1 MQNDLIFTRFNCI
14 LLLDIL
20 QRSELLKVKNFIFSK
35 IDLNNKKLSK
45 GHKKLVQYITENYD
59 KAAFMTA
66 SKLGEKVGVSE
77 STVVRF
83 ATEMGFKG
91 YPELQKELQQL
102 IKSKLTAVQRMEVS
116 SSLIGGE
123 GEAVKKVLTGDIELI
138 RDTLESVSEEEF
150 AKAVSTINSAKKIY
164 ILGVRSSAAL
174 AKFLYFYFKPVFDNV
189 TVVDTSSGSEMFE
202 QMFRI
207 SKDDVCIAISFPR
220 YSKQTI
226 NALRFS
232 SDRGTK
238 IIAITDS
245 EESPIA
251 EFADILLVA
260 KSDMVSVV
268 DSLVAP
274 LSLINA
280 LIVAVTFSR
289 RDEVYNNF
297 NELESIW
304 DVYQVYDKSDGDS
317 NE

>member
-1 MQNDLIFTRFNCI
+1 MKSLNFSNVDLTT
-14 LLLDIL
+14 
-20 QRSELLKVKNFIFSK
+20 
-35 IDLNNKKLSK
+35 KKLSK
-45 GHKKLVQYITENYD
+45 GHKKLVKYISENYD

-66 SKLGEKVGVSE
+66 SKLGETVGVSE

-91 YPELQKELQQL
+91 YPELQKELQQM

-116 SSLIGGE
+116 SNLIGE
-123 GEAVKKVLTGDIELI
+123 DNAIKKVLRGDIELI
-138 RDTLESVSEEEF
+138 RDTLESVSDAEF
-150 AKAVSTINSAKKIY
+150 KKAVETINKAKKIY

-174 AKFLYFYFKPVFDNV
+174 ASFLYFYLNPVFENV
-189 TVVDTSSGSEMFE
+189 VLVDTSSGSEMFE

-207 SKDDVCIAISFPR
+207 SEDDVCVAISFPR

-226 NALRFS
+226 NALRFIN
-232 SDRGTK
+232 DRGTK

-245 EESPIA
+245 AVSPIA
-251 EFADILLVA
+251 EYADTLLVA

-280 LIVAVTFSR
+280 LIVALTFSR
-289 RDEVYNNF
+289 REEVYNNF
-297 NELESIW
+297 NKLESIW
-304 DVYQVYDKSDGDS
+304 DEYQVYDKSDGDE

>member
-1 MQNDLIFTRFNCI
+1 M
-14 LLLDIL
+14 DIL
-20 QRSELLKVKNFIFSK
+20 SVLESRASTFSK
-35 IDLNNKKLSK
+35 GQRRIAA
-45 GHKKLVQYITENYD
+45 YISEYYD

-91 YPELQKELQQL
+91 YPELQKELQQM

-116 SSLIGGE
+116 SNLIGE
-123 GEAVKKVLTGDIELI
+123 DNAIKKVLNGDIELI
-138 RDTLESVSEEEF
+138 RDTLEIVSDAEF
-150 AKAVSTINSAKKIY
+150 KNAVDMINNARKIY

-174 AKFLYFYFKPVFDNV
+174 ASFLYFYLNLVFENV
-189 TVVDTSSGSEMFE
+189 VLVDTSSGSEMFE

-207 SKDDVCIAISFPR
+207 NEEDVCVAISFPR

-226 NALRFS
+226 NALRFI
-232 SDRGTK
+232 SDRGTN
-238 IIAITDS
+238 IISITDS
-245 EESPIA
+245 AVSPIA
-251 EFADILLVA
+251 EFSNALLVA
-260 KSDMVSVV
+260 KSDIVSVV

-280 LIVAVTFSR
+280 LIVALTFSR
-289 RDEVYNNF
+289 REEVYNNF
-297 NELESIW
+297 NELEGIW
-304 DVYQVYDKSDGDS
+304 DEYQVYDKPDGGE

>member
-1 MQNDLIFTRFNCI
+1 MKSFI
-14 LLLDIL
+14 LSKVDI
-20 QRSELLKVKNFIFSK
+20 K
-35 IDLNNKKLSK
+35 NKKLSK
-45 GHKKLVQYITENYD
+45 SHKKLVAYITENYD

-91 YPELQKELQQL
+91 YPELQKELQQM

-116 SSLIGGE
+116 STLIGE
-123 GEAVKKVLTGDIELI
+123 QDAIKKVLNGDIELI
-138 RDTLESVSEEEF
+138 RNTLEQISTEEF
-150 AKAVSTINSAKKIY
+150 SQAVKTINNARKIY
-164 ILGVRSSAAL
+164 ILGVRSSASL
-174 AKFLYFYFKPVFDNV
+174 ASFLYFYLNPVFENV
-189 TVVDTSSGSEMFE
+189 VLIDTSSGSEMFE

-207 SKDDVCIAISFPR
+207 SKEDVCVAISFPR

-226 NALRFS
+226 NALRFIN
-232 SDRGTK
+232 DRGTK

-245 EESPIA
+245 SDSPIA
-251 EFADILLVA
+251 EFADNILVA

-297 NELESIW
+297 NKLESIW
-304 DVYQVYDKSDGDS
+304 DEYQVYDKSDGGE

>member
-1 MQNDLIFTRFNCI
+1 M
-14 LLLDIL
+14 
-20 QRSELLKVKNFIFSK
+20 KNFILSK
-35 IDLNNKKLSK
+35 VDIKNKKLSK
-45 GHKKLVQYITENYD
+45 GHKKLVAYITENYD

-91 YPELQKELQQL
+91 YPELQKELQQM

-116 SSLIGGE
+116 STLIGE
-123 GEAVKKVLTGDIELI
+123 QDAIKKVLNGDIELI
-138 RDTLESVSEEEF
+138 RNTLEHISTDEF
-150 AKAVSTINSAKKIY
+150 TKAVETINNARKIY

-174 AKFLYFYFKPVFDNV
+174 ASFLYFYLNPVFENV
-189 TVVDTSSGSEMFE
+189 VLIDTSSGSEMFE

-207 SKDDVCIAISFPR
+207 SEADVCVAISFPR

-226 NALRFS
+226 NALRFIN
-232 SDRGTK
+232 DRGTK

-245 EESPIA
+245 SDSPIA
-251 EFADILLVA
+251 EYADNILVA

-297 NELESIW
+297 NKLESIW
-304 DVYQVYDKSDGDS
+304 DEYQVYDKSDGGE

>member
-1 MQNDLIFTRFNCI
+1 MGNKNEL
-14 LLLDIL
+14 L
-20 QRSELLKVKNFIFSK
+20 QRLDEKYKKFSK
-35 IDLNNKKLSK
+35 GQKKLADF
-45 GHKKLVQYITENYD
+45 IRNEYD

-66 SKLGEKVGVSE
+66 SKLGKEVGVSE

-91 YPELQKELQQL
+91 YPELQKELQQM

-116 SSLIGGE
+116 SNLIGE
-123 GEAVKKVLTGDIELI
+123 QDAIKKVLNGDIELI
-138 RDTLESVSEEEF
+138 RNTLEHISTDEF
-150 AKAVSTINSAKKIY
+150 TKAVETINNARKIY

-174 AKFLYFYFKPVFDNV
+174 ASFLYFYLNPVFENV
-189 TVVDTSSGSEMFE
+189 VLIDTSSGSEMFE

-207 SKDDVCIAISFPR
+207 SEEDVCVAISFPR

-226 NALRFS
+226 NALRFIN
-232 SDRGTK
+232 DRGTK

-245 EESPIA
+245 YDSPIA
-251 EFADILLVA
+251 EYADNILVA

-297 NELESIW
+297 NKLESIW
-304 DVYQVYDKSDGDS
+304 DEYQVSLFSPRSYYFLIIIPLFLILV
-317 NE
+317 NCF

>member
-1 MQNDLIFTRFNCI
+1 MKSLNFSNVDLST
-14 LLLDIL
+14 
-20 QRSELLKVKNFIFSK
+20 
-35 IDLNNKKLSK
+35 KKLSK
-45 GHKKLVQYITENYD
+45 GHKKLIKYISENYD

-66 SKLGEKVGVSE
+66 SKLGENVGVSE

-91 YPELQKELQQL
+91 YPELQKELQQM

-116 SSLIGGE
+116 SNLIGE
-123 GEAVKKVLTGDIELI
+123 DDAIKKVLNGDIELI
-138 RDTLESVSEEEF
+138 RDTLESVSDVEF
-150 AKAVSTINSAKKIY
+150 KNAVETINKAKKIY

-174 AKFLYFYFKPVFDNV
+174 ASFLYFYLNPVFENV
-189 TVVDTSSGSEMFE
+189 VLVDTSSGSEMFE

-207 SKDDVCIAISFPR
+207 SEDDVCVAISFPR

-226 NALRFS
+226 NALRFIN
-232 SDRGTK
+232 DRGTK

-245 EESPIA
+245 VVSPIA
-251 EFADILLVA
+251 EFADTLLVA

-280 LIVAVTFSR
+280 LIVALTFSR
-289 RDEVYNNF
+289 REEVYNNF
-297 NELESIW
+297 NKLESIW
-304 DVYQVYDKSDGDS
+304 DEYQVYDKADGDE

>member
-1 MQNDLIFTRFNCI
+1 M
-14 LLLDIL
+14 
-20 QRSELLKVKNFIFSK
+20 KNFILTK
-35 IDLNNKKLSK
+35 VDIKDKKLSK
-45 GHKKLVQYITENYD
+45 GHKKLAQYITENYD

-91 YPELQKELQQL
+91 YPELQKELQQM

-116 SSLIGGE
+116 SNLIGE
-123 GEAVKKVLTGDIELI
+123 QDAIKKVLNGDIELI
-138 RDTLESVSEEEF
+138 RNTLEQISTDEF
-150 AKAVSTINSAKKIY
+150 TKAVETINKAKRIY
-164 ILGVRSSAAL
+164 ILGVRSSASL
-174 AKFLYFYFKPVFDNV
+174 ASFLYFYFNPVFENV
-189 TVVDTSSGSEMFE
+189 VLVDTSSGSEMFE

-207 SKDDVCIAISFPR
+207 GEDDVCVAISFPR

-226 NALRFS
+226 NALRFIN
-232 SDRGTK
+232 DRGTK

-245 EESPIA
+245 KDSPIA
-251 EFADILLVA
+251 EYADNLLVA

-289 RDEVYNNF
+289 REEVYSNF
-297 NELESIW
+297 NKLESIW
-304 DVYQVYDKSDGDS
+304 DEYQVYDKSDGAE

>member
-1 MQNDLIFTRFNCI
+1 M
-14 LLLDIL
+14 
-20 QRSELLKVKNFIFSK
+20 KNFILTK
-35 IDLNNKKLSK
+35 VDLKDKKLSK
-45 GHKKLVQYITENYD
+45 GHKKLAQYITENYD

-91 YPELQKELQQL
+91 YPELQKELQQM

-116 SSLIGGE
+116 STLIGE
-123 GEAVKKVLTGDIELI
+123 QDAIKKVLNGDIELI
-138 RDTLESVSEEEF
+138 RDTLEQISTEEF
-150 AKAVSTINSAKKIY
+150 TKAVETINKAKRIY

-174 AKFLYFYFKPVFDNV
+174 ASFLYFYFNPVFENV
-189 TVVDTSSGSEMFE
+189 VLVETSSASEMFE

-207 SKDDVCIAISFPR
+207 SEDDVCVAISFPR
-220 YSKQTI
+220 YSKQTV
-226 NALRFS
+226 NALRFIN
-232 SDRGTK
+232 DRGTK

-245 EESPIA
+245 KDSPIA
-251 EFADILLVA
+251 EYADNLLVA

-289 RDEVYNNF
+289 REEVYSNF
-297 NELESIW
+297 NKLESIW
-304 DVYQVYDKSDGDS
+304 DEYQVYEKSDGAE

>member
-1 MQNDLIFTRFNCI
+1 MKSLNFSNVDLTT
-14 LLLDIL
+14 
-20 QRSELLKVKNFIFSK
+20 
-35 IDLNNKKLSK
+35 KKLSK
-45 GHKKLVQYITENYD
+45 GHKKLIKYISENYD

-66 SKLGEKVGVSE
+66 SKLGENVGVSE

-91 YPELQKELQQL
+91 YPELQKELQQM

-116 SSLIGGE
+116 SNLIGE
-123 GEAVKKVLTGDIELI
+123 DDAIKKVLNGDIELI
-138 RDTLESVSEEEF
+138 RDTLESVSDVEF
-150 AKAVSTINSAKKIY
+150 KNAVETINKAKKIY

-174 AKFLYFYFKPVFDNV
+174 ASFLYFYLNPVFENV
-189 TVVDTSSGSEMFE
+189 VLVDTSSGSEMFE
-202 QMFRI
+202 QVFRI
-207 SKDDVCIAISFPR
+207 SEDDVCVAISFPR

-226 NALRFS
+226 NALRFIN
-232 SDRGTK
+232 DRGTK

-245 EESPIA
+245 TVSPIA
-251 EFADILLVA
+251 EYADTLLVA

-280 LIVAVTFSR
+280 LIVALTFSR
-289 RDEVYNNF
+289 REEVYNNF
-297 NELESIW
+297 NRLESIW
-304 DVYQVYDKSDGDS
+304 DEYQVYDKADGDE

>member
-1 MQNDLIFTRFNCI
+1 MLR
-14 LLLDIL
+14 
-20 QRSELLKVKNFIFSK
+20 VKNFILSK
-35 IDLNNKKLSK
+35 VDIKDKKLSK
-45 GHKKLVQYITENYD
+45 GHKKLAQYITENYD

-91 YPELQKELQQL
+91 YPELQKELQQM

-116 SSLIGGE
+116 STLIGE
-123 GEAVKKVLTGDIELI
+123 QDAIKKVLNGDIELI
-138 RDTLESVSEEEF
+138 RDTLEHISTDEF
-150 AKAVSTINSAKKIY
+150 TKAVETINNAKRIY

-174 AKFLYFYFKPVFDNV
+174 ASFLYFYFNPVFENV
-189 TVVDTSSGSEMFE
+189 VLVDTSSGSEMFE

-207 SKDDVCIAISFPR
+207 SEDDVCVAISFPR

-226 NALRFS
+226 NALRFIN
-232 SDRGTK
+232 DRGTK

-245 EESPIA
+245 KDSPIA
-251 EFADILLVA
+251 EYADNLLVA

-289 RDEVYNNF
+289 RDEVYSIF
-297 NELESIW
+297 NKLESIW
-304 DVYQVYDKSDGDS
+304 DEYQVYDKSDGAE

>member
-1 MQNDLIFTRFNCI
+1 M
-14 LLLDIL
+14 
-20 QRSELLKVKNFIFSK
+20 KNFILTK
-35 IDLNNKKLSK
+35 VDIKNKRLSK
-45 GHKKLVQYITENYD
+45 GHKKLVAYITENYD

-91 YPELQKELQQL
+91 YPELQKELQQM

-116 SSLIGGE
+116 STLIGE
-123 GEAVKKVLTGDIELI
+123 QDAIKKVLNGDIELI
-138 RDTLESVSEEEF
+138 RDTLEQISTEEF
-150 AKAVSTINSAKKIY
+150 SKAVQTINNARKIY
-164 ILGVRSSAAL
+164 ILGVRSSASL
-174 AKFLYFYFKPVFDNV
+174 ASFLYFYLNPVFENV
-189 TVVDTSSGSEMFE
+189 VLIDTSSGSEMFE

-207 SKDDVCIAISFPR
+207 SEDDVCVAISFPR

-226 NALRFS
+226 NALRFIN
-232 SDRGTK
+232 DRGTK

-245 EESPIA
+245 ADSPIA
-251 EFADILLVA
+251 EYADNILVA

-297 NELESIW
+297 NKLESIW
-304 DVYQVYDKSDGDS
+304 DEYQVYDKSDGGE

>member
-1 MQNDLIFTRFNCI
+1 MKSL
-14 LLLDIL
+14 
-20 QRSELLKVKNFIFSK
+20 NFSS
-35 IDLNNKKLSK
+35 IDLSEKKLSK
-45 GHKKLVQYITENYD
+45 GHKKLVKYISENYD

-66 SKLGEKVGVSE
+66 SKLGETVGVSE

-91 YPELQKELQQL
+91 YPELQKELQQM

-116 SSLIGGE
+116 SNLIGE
-123 GEAVKKVLTGDIELI
+123 DNAIKKVLNGDVELI
-138 RDTLESVSEEEF
+138 RDTLESVSEVEF
-150 AKAVSTINSAKKIY
+150 KKAVEIINEAKRIY

-174 AKFLYFYFKPVFDNV
+174 ASFLYFYLNPVFENV
-189 TVVDTSSGSEMFE
+189 VLVDTSSGSEMFE

-207 SKDDVCIAISFPR
+207 SEEDVCVAISFPR

-226 NALRFS
+226 NALRFIN
-232 SDRGTK
+232 DRGTK

-245 EESPIA
+245 NVSPIA
-251 EFADILLVA
+251 EYADTLLVA

-280 LIVAVTFSR
+280 LIVSLTFSR
-289 RDEVYNNF
+289 REEVYNNF
-297 NELESIW
+297 NKLESIW
-304 DVYQVYDKSDGDS
+304 DEYQVYDKSDGDE

>member
-1 MQNDLIFTRFNCI
+1 M
-14 LLLDIL
+14 
-20 QRSELLKVKNFIFSK
+20 KNFILSK
-35 IDLNNKKLSK
+35 VDLTDKKLSK
-45 GHKKLVQYITENYD
+45 GHKKLVQYITDNYD

-66 SKLGEKVGVSE
+66 SKLGETVGVSE

-83 ATEMGFKG
+83 ATEIGFKG
-91 YPELQKELQQL
+91 YPELQKELQRM

-116 SSLIGGE
+116 SNLIGE
-123 GEAVKKVLTGDIELI
+123 QDAIKKVLNGDIELI
-138 RDTLESVSEEEF
+138 RKTLESVSGSEF
-150 AKAVSTINSAKKIY
+150 TKAVETINSAKRIY

-174 AKFLYFYFKPVFDNV
+174 ASFLYFYLNPVFENV
-189 TVVDTSSGSEMFE
+189 VLVDTSSASEMFE

-207 SKDDVCIAISFPR
+207 GENDVCVAISFPR

-226 NALRFS
+226 NALRFIN
-232 SDRGTK
+232 DRGTK

-245 EESPIA
+245 ADSPIA
-251 EFADILLVA
+251 EYADTLLVA

-289 RDEVYNNF
+289 REEVYNNF
-297 NELESIW
+297 NKLESIW
-304 DVYQVYDKSDGDS
+304 DEYQVYDKSDGV
-317 NE
+317 NNG

>member
-1 MQNDLIFTRFNCI
+1 M
-14 LLLDIL
+14 
-20 QRSELLKVKNFIFSK
+20 KNFILSK
-35 IDLNNKKLSK
+35 VDIKNKKMSK
-45 GHKKLVQYITENYD
+45 SHKKLVAYITENYD

-91 YPELQKELQQL
+91 YPELQKELQQM

-116 SSLIGGE
+116 STLIGE
-123 GEAVKKVLTGDIELI
+123 QDAIKKVLNGDIELI
-138 RDTLESVSEEEF
+138 RNTLEQISTEEF
-150 AKAVSTINSAKKIY
+150 AKAVETINNARKIY

-174 AKFLYFYFKPVFDNV
+174 ASFLYFYLNPVFENV
-189 TVVDTSSGSEMFE
+189 VLIDTSSGSEMFE

-207 SKDDVCIAISFPR
+207 SENDVCVAISFPR

-226 NALRFS
+226 NALRFIN
-232 SDRGTK
+232 DRGTK

-245 EESPIA
+245 ADSPIA
-251 EFADILLVA
+251 EFADNILVA

-297 NELESIW
+297 NKLESIW
-304 DVYQVYDKSDGDS
+304 DEYQVYDKSDGGE

>member
-1 MQNDLIFTRFNCI
+1 M
-14 LLLDIL
+14 
-20 QRSELLKVKNFIFSK
+20 KNFILSK
-35 IDLNNKKLSK
+35 VDIKNKKLSK
-45 GHKKLVQYITENYD
+45 GHKKLVAYITENYD

-91 YPELQKELQQL
+91 YPELQKELQQM

-116 SSLIGGE
+116 STLIGE
-123 GEAVKKVLTGDIELI
+123 QDAIKKVLNGDIELI
-138 RDTLESVSEEEF
+138 RDTLEQISTEEF
-150 AKAVSTINSAKKIY
+150 SKAVQTINNARKIY
-164 ILGVRSSAAL
+164 ILGVRSSASL
-174 AKFLYFYFKPVFDNV
+174 ASFLYFYLNPVFENV
-189 TVVDTSSGSEMFE
+189 VLIDTSSASEMFE

-207 SKDDVCIAISFPR
+207 SEDDVCVAISFPR

-226 NALRFS
+226 NALRFIN
-232 SDRGTK
+232 DRGTK

-245 EESPIA
+245 ADSPIA
-251 EFADILLVA
+251 EYADNILVA

-297 NELESIW
+297 NKLESIW
-304 DVYQVYDKSDGDS
+304 DEYQVYDKSDGGE

>member
-1 MQNDLIFTRFNCI
+1 MKSV
-14 LLLDIL
+14 LL
-20 QRSELLKVKNFIFSK
+20 SK
-35 IDLNNKKLSK
+35 SDLNNKKLSK
-45 GHKKLVQYITENYD
+45 GHKKLAQYISTNYD

-91 YPELQKELQQL
+91 YPELQKELQQM

-116 SSLIGGE
+116 SNLIGE
-123 GEAVKKVLTGDIELI
+123 DDAIKKVLNGDIDLI
-138 RDTLESVSEEEF
+138 RDTLENVSESEF
-150 AKAVSTINSAKKIY
+150 KKAVELINRAKKIY

-174 AKFLYFYFKPVFDNV
+174 ASFLYFYLNPVFDNV
-189 TVVDTSSGSEMFE
+189 ILVDTSSGSEMFE

-207 SKDDVCIAISFPR
+207 DKDDVCVAISFPR

-226 NALRFS
+226 NALRFIN
-232 SDRGTK
+232 DRGAN
-238 IIAITDS
+238 IISITDS
-245 EESPIA
+245 VVSPIA
-251 EFADILLVA
+251 EFSDTLLVA
-260 KSDMVSVV
+260 KSDIVSVV

-280 LIVAVTFSR
+280 LIVALTFSR
-289 RDEVYNNF
+289 REEVYNNF
-297 NELESIW
+297 NKLERIW
-304 DVYQVYDKSDGDS
+304 DEYQVYDKSDGGE